1 MKRFA
6 ALALA
11 TTLSLP
17 VFAAPETYVIDPL
30 HTFPKFEYS
39 HFGYSLQQSRFDKTS
54 GSITIDRVAKT
65 GSADITIDTRSVN
78 TGSELFNGHLK
89 GDGFFDV
96 EKFPTI
102 TFKSGSFKFD
112 GDRLSAIDGNLTI
125 KGITKPVTLAVTG
138 FFCMPHPM
146 SKKVAC
152 GANATTKLKR
162 SDFNLA
168 KYVPNVGDEI
178 TISVAIEAAKP

>member
-65 GSADITIDTRSVN
+65 N
-78 TGSELFNGHLK
+78 T
-89 GDGFFDV
+89 
-96 EKFPTI
+96 
-102 TFKSGSFKFD
+102 
-112 GDRLSAIDGNLTI
+112 
-125 KGITKPVTLAVTG
+125 
-138 FFCMPHPM
+138 
-146 SKKVAC
+146 
-152 GANATTKLKR
+152 
-162 SDFNLA
+162 
-168 KYVPNVGDEI
+168 
-178 TISVAIEAAKP
+178 